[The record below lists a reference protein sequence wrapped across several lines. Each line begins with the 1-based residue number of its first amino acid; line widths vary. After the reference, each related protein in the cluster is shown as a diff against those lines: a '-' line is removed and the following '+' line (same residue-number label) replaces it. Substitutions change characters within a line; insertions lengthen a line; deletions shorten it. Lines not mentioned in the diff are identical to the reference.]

1 MGKKWIIQ
9 STRSKMADNDF
20 GPFLEN
26 VYDEVHRCK
35 KRAKYLQLIEKS
47 TVEWLLCII
56 SLETSFVYVCMYKN
70 VKTNKREKNE
80 QFKALDQKWLTM
92 IFRPIFRTI
101 YDEAD
106 AFL

>member
-1 MGKKWIIQ
+1 
-9 STRSKMADNDF
+9 MADNDF

-26 VYDEVHRCK
+26 VYDEVDAK
-35 KRAKYLQLIEKS
+35 KRAKYLQSIEKS
-47 TVEWLLCII
+47 TVEWLLFVI
-56 SLETSFVYVCMYKN
+56 SLETSFVYVCMYRN

-80 QFKALDQKWLTM
+80 QFKALDQIWLIM